1 MLKFDKRN
9 EKLGH
14 HNIFIALISI
24 LKWWYD
30 NEKGNGT
37 LRDAYSRVVEN
48 LITFISEYIQT
59 IHASAKRVI
68 SYSAQAQRFLIFV
81 NLRKGT
87 C

>member
-1 MLKFDKRN
+1 MLNFDKRH

-14 HNIFIALISI
+14 HNNFIALISI
-24 LKWWYD
+24 QKLWCN
-30 NEKGNGT
+30 NEKVNGT
-37 LRDAYSRVVEN
+37 LRDAYSGVVEN

-68 SYSAQAQRFLIFV
+68 SYSAQAQPFLIFM
-81 NLRKGT
+81 NLHKGT

>member
-1 MLKFDKRN
+1 MRNFDKRH

-14 HNIFIALISI
+14 NNIFIALISI
-24 LKWWYD
+24 QKWWCN

-37 LRDAYSRVVEN
+37 LRDAYSGVVEN

-68 SYSAQAQRFLIFV
+68 SYSAPAQRFLIFM